1 MQTLVVLYSFFMESS
16 PALDALAKRLSQH
29 PQLASLAAVLL
40 DAAGPLSFI
49 AAQALYMSQPA
60 LGAFLPSEEIGALA
74 DVLQD
79 PAQAQAL
86 ARRLEVGAR

>member
-16 PALDALAKRLSQH
+16 PALDALAKRLSHH
-29 PQLASLAAVLL
+29 PQLARLAAVLL
-40 DAAGPLSFI
+40 DATGPFTFF

-60 LGAFLPSEEIGALA
+60 LGAFLPAEEIGALA
-74 DVLQD
+74 DALED

>member
-1 MQTLVVLYSFFMESS
+1 MESS
-16 PALDALAKRLSQH
+16 PALDTLAKRLSH
-29 PQLASLAAVLL
+29 YPQLASLAAVLL
-40 DAAGPLSFI
+40 EAAGPLTFF

-60 LGAFLPSEEIGALA
+60 LGAFLPAEEIGALA

-79 PAQAQAL
+79 SAQAHAL